1 MAGPRWLGG
10 GRGVPNRTASLGT
23 GGGQPHEI
31 GGCSWTTAVDPDVV
45 QRLALITARRGRAQ
59 ANGSDRINA
68 HAASRFLRAFCCLRA
83 DEAELGDGRDDG
95 RGDGPARRERPR
107 DGRDRW
113 DRRDRRDRRAIIR
126 AVTPLLLGAA
136 GVLALVAG
144 GLVLRTFGA
153 AYRIGRLLAT
163 TPAVTVAEAA
173 AIATEGRH
181 QYVRV
186 TGRIDAQDEFE
197 DADHR
202 PLVFRRTRLEA
213 RAGRGWRAFED
224 QRDAV
229 PFTINEGL
237 DAIAIDPDALGEG
250 LVVVPRESSGR
261 AADLGDRA
269 PAGLDPETPVRA
281 RIEQISSVEHAIAI
295 GYPVAIDPGGT
306 PGGPGGTPGEPGGA
320 GPGPEVRLT
329 AARGRPLILTVLEPD
344 EAMRILAGGDAGR
357 TRLAAALLGTGAVLL
372 AAAAVWALV
381 GAVLPAV
388 IDGVPSLGGLVP
400 VALAAS
406 TEPTPGT
413 GGDPRS
419 NGQGPGLVGTPGL
432 AILGVLAIAVLAIV
446 ATTVYVRLTTP
457 PGEREA
463 RRSGTPGSSA
473 RRRDGRSRRR

>member
-1 MAGPRWLGG
+1 
-10 GRGVPNRTASLGT
+10 
-23 GGGQPHEI
+23 
-31 GGCSWTTAVDPDVV
+31 
-45 QRLALITARRGRAQ
+45 
-59 ANGSDRINA
+59 
-68 HAASRFLRAFCCLRA
+68 
-83 DEAELGDGRDDG
+83 
-95 RGDGPARRERPR
+95 
-107 DGRDRW
+107 
-113 DRRDRRDRRAIIR
+113 
-126 AVTPLLLGAA
+126 VTPLLLGAA

-295 GYPVAIDPGGT
+295 GYPVAIDPEGMSAGPGGGPGR
-306 PGGPGGTPGEPGGA
+306 PGGPGAAHGGPGGA
-320 GPGPEVRLT
+320 GLEVRLT
-329 AARGRPLILTVLEPD
+329 AGRGRPLILTVLEPD

-473 RRRDGRSRRR
+473 RRR